1 MPNKDELKAIFER
14 FEVQGFF
21 IDGVPFGSGHIND
34 TYKVRTN
41 FIQHDNSSSGQ
52 GQGDG
57 GGGKEKFYILQRI
70 NHDIFTRPVEVMEN
84 IQRVTEHLRKKIISR
99 GGDPKRETLTLIP
112 TKDGGEDLKSQ
123 GKFHAFVDGN
133 FWRAYDFISNARG
146 YEIGETADTDVAS
159 CESNTNIP
167 REVAASFARF
177 QCDLADLPPP
187 RLHETIPKFGD
198 AGYRFQQLEDA
209 LAADA
214 KGRAATCS
222 EEIRFCMERKSDASL
237 LSNLLK
243 DGSIPERIIHYDTKI
258 NNILID
264 DSTGRGLCVI
274 DLDTVMPGIG
284 IFDFGD
290 AVRSASALSPED
302 ERDLSKV
309 GFSMEVFESLV
320 DGYLS
325 GAKDFVT
332 EEEINQLA
340 FSAKLLCLIIGVRFL
355 TDYLAGD
362 VYFKTDAGREEHN
375 LDRARTQ
382 LKMSADMEERYD
394 QMLLIV
400 ERYRNKYVRC
410 NQV

>member
-1 MPNKDELKAIFER
+1 MPNKDELKAIFEL

-41 FIQHDNSSSGQ
+41 FINDNSSSGQ
-52 GQGDG
+52 DDG
-57 GGGKEKFYILQRI
+57 VGVKERLYILQRI
-70 NHDIFTRPVEVMEN
+70 NHEIFTRPVEVMEN

-99 GGDPKRETLTLIP
+99 GGDPERETLTLIP
-112 TKDGGEDLKSQ
+112 TKDDGEDSKSK
-123 GKFHAFVDGN
+123 GKFHAVVDGN
-133 FWRAYDFISNARG
+133 FWRVYDFISDARG
-146 YEIGETADTDVAS
+146 YEIGETADTAS
-159 CESNTNIP
+159 GSNTNIP

-214 KGRAATCS
+214 KSRAATCS

-243 DGSIPERIIHYDTKI
+243 DGTMSERIIHYDTKI

-290 AVRSASALSPED
+290 TVRAASALSSED
-302 ERDLSKV
+302 ERDLCKV

-325 GAKDFVT
+325 TAKDLVT
-332 EEEINQLA
+332 EEEIDQLA

-375 LDRARTQ
+375 LDRA
-382 LKMSADMEERYD
+382 
-394 QMLLIV
+394 
-400 ERYRNKYVRC
+400 
-410 NQV
+410 